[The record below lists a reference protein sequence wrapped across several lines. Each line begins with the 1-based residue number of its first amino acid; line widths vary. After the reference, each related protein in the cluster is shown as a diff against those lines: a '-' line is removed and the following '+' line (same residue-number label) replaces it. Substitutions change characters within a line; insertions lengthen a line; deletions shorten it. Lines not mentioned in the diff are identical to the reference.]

1 MIRKRIYYY
10 IDTAV
15 LVVCMLLSV
24 TSCIKEDLS
33 VCPPLTNPL
42 RLVLAF
48 EKESDDVS
56 SSYAVVDQRATLH
69 IFDADGKSIAMQT
82 LDDPDFGQ
90 EYAIDTDLPSGI
102 YNFVV
107 WYNHE
112 QPYFSTSAFENYPA
126 QKPNKNEGKLYL
138 QLPASGIVDFAL
150 PRLLYGKLENKTITP
165 DERVITIPMIQN
177 TNNIILT
184 VTGLERTGH
193 RYLFDIADNN
203 GAYDFDNNHV
213 SFDTFHYT
221 SETAFAA
228 TEEELTTSMTV
239 LKLSEGRNPRL
250 TFTDKTS
257 GTTLYPSFSGQDT
270 NLINLIKSAYQGRPF
285 TFERKHTYRVTISFD
300 TNMTASV
307 MVDGWKVNE
316 SGNELYPD

>member
-1 MIRKRIYYY
+1 MIRKRIYY

-33 VCPPLTNPL
+33 ECLPLTNPL

-48 EKESDDVS
+48 EKESDEVS
-56 SSYAVVDQRATLH
+56 SSYAAVDQRATLH
-69 IFDADGKSIAMQT
+69 IFDAENKLIAMQT
-82 LDDPDFGQ
+82 LDDPEFGQ
-90 EYAIDTDLPSGI
+90 EYTIDTDLPSGT

-112 QPYFSTSAFENYPA
+112 QPYFSSPAFENYPE
-126 QKPNKNEGKLYL
+126 QKPDKYEGKLYL
-138 QLPASGIVDFAL
+138 QLPTSGIVDFAL
-150 PRLLYGKLENKTITP
+150 PRLLHGKIDNKTISP
-165 DERVITIPMIQN
+165 DERLITIPMIQN

-203 GAYDFDNNHV
+203 GAYDYDNDYA
-213 SFDTFHYT
+213 SFDVFHYT
-221 SETAFAA
+221 SETAFATNA
-228 TEEELTTSMTV
+228 EELTASMTV
-239 LKLSEGRNPRL
+239 LKLSDGRNPRL

-257 GTTLYPSFSGQDT
+257 GTTLYPSFSGQET
-270 NLINLIKSAYQGRPF
+270 NLVNLIKSAYQGHPF
-285 TFERKHTYRVTISFD
+285 SFERKHTYRVTISFD
-300 TNMTASV
+300 MNMTATV
-307 MVDGWKVNE
+307 MVDGWNVNE
-316 SGNELYPD
+316 SGNEL